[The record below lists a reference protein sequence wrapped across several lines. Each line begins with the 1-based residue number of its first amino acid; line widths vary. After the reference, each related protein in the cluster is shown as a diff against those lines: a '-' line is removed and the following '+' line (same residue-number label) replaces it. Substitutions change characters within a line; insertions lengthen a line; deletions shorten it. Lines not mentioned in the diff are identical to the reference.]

1 MVVFQLLNFK
11 NFTTMFK
18 LFKKKTKAE
27 VLDQQ
32 YQKLLKEAFTLSKT
46 NRRASDEK
54 MAEADRILKEIEILE
69 SV

>member
-1 MVVFQLLNFK
+1 
-11 NFTTMFK
+11 MFK

-32 YQKLLKEAFTLSKT
+32 YHKLLKEAFNLSKT